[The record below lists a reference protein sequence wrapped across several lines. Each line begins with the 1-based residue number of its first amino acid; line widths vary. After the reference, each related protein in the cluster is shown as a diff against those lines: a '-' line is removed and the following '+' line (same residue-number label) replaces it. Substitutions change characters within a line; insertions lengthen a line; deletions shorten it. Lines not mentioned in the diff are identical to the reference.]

1 MGLASVLVVEDDAF
15 SRTLIVS
22 TLEAGNF
29 DVIAVADAKSA
40 MGSLE
45 DFEPNVALLD
55 IDLGIGPTGIDVAY
69 ALRDKKSN
77 LGIVFLTSFND
88 HRLSKASLLE
98 LPTGSRYITK
108 GLLNQPAK
116 LTSALLSAALK
127 PLAVEKASRFRLPL
141 NNHQIQVMRMVAG
154 GLTNAEIARQLEISE
169 KAVEHVI
176 ARVLSKLGIART
188 EKLNPRVQLVQVYA
202 ELSGKPGPG

>member
-1 MGLASVLVVEDDAF
+1 MVEDDAF

-22 TLEAGNF
+22 TLQAGNF
-29 DVIAVADAKSA
+29 DVIAVADAKNA
-40 MGSLE
+40 MVSLE

-88 HRLSKASLLE
+88 HRLSKASLME
-98 LPTGSRYITK
+98 LPKGSRYITK

-141 NNHQIQVMRMVAG
+141 NNHQIQIMRMVAG

-202 ELSGKPGPG
+202 ELSGKPGPR

>member
-1 MGLASVLVVEDDAF
+1 MVEDDAF

-98 LPTGSRYITK
+98 LPMGSRYITK

-141 NNHQIQVMRMVAG
+141 NNHQIQIMRMVAG

-202 ELSGKPGPG
+202 ELSGKPGPR

>member
-1 MGLASVLVVEDDAF
+1 MGLARVLVVEDDAF

-98 LPTGSRYITK
+98 LPMGSRYITK

-141 NNHQIQVMRMVAG
+141 NNHQIQIMRMVAG

-202 ELSGKPGPG
+202 ELSGKPGPR

>member
-1 MGLASVLVVEDDAF
+1 MVEDDAF

-22 TLEAGNF
+22 TLQAGNF
-29 DVIAVADAKSA
+29 DVIAVADAKNA
-40 MGSLE
+40 MVSLA

-69 ALRDKKSN
+69 ALRDQKSN

-176 ARVLSKLGIART
+176 ARVLSKLGITRT

-202 ELSGKPGPG
+202 ELSGKPGPR

>member
-1 MGLASVLVVEDDAF
+1 MVEDDAF

-22 TLEAGNF
+22 TLQAGNF
-29 DVIAVADAKSA
+29 DVIAVADAKNA
-40 MGSLE
+40 MVSLE

-88 HRLSKASLLE
+88 HRLSKASLME

-127 PLAVEKASRFRLPL
+127 PLAAEKANRFRLPL

-154 GLTNAEIARQLEISE
+154 GLTNSEIARQLEISE

-176 ARVLSKLGIART
+176 ARVLSKLGITRT

-202 ELSGKPGPG
+202 ELSGKPGPR